1 MINCTISRRLSN
13 LISHFSRVLSKRLA
27 DASFYPFRAI
37 TKFTGNV
44 GNRTVASLAAAMR
57 AAGFKT
63 TETTIA
69 DAIACGRYPFGVC
82 LSKGATG
89 RRRFEIFRV
98 DFEQWLA
105 TRIA

>member
-1 MINCTISRRLSN
+1 MSN
-13 LISHFSRVLSKRLA
+13 LDTAR
-27 DASFYPFRAI
+27 
-37 TKFTGNV
+37 
-44 GNRTVASLAAAMR
+44 NREKEVNTMPKNQTMTLNEVAAAMR